1 MKVTFGALLG
11 LGPCNIPQMFVVPL
25 LFNHYPLIPR
35 GAMRP
40 KAHSALTVYASR
52 SPNEAARA

>member
-11 LGPCNIPQMFVVPL
+11 WGPCKIPQMFVVPL
-25 LFNHYPLIPR
+25 LFKHYPLIR
-35 GAMRP
+35 AMRP
-40 KAHSALTVYASR
+40 KAHSVLTVCASR

>member
-11 LGPCNIPQMFVVPL
+11 TGKIPQMFVVPL

-40 KAHSALTVYASR
+40 KAHSVLTVYASR